1 MNKTGEG
8 QTPMAGPATDREVSS
23 LTLEFNA
30 IYVIVMREFK
40 KFIRERSRLISA
52 IARPLLWL
60 FLVGAGLSRL
70 VRPVEGVTY
79 TQFIF
84 PGILGLT
91 ILFSSIF
98 SSISIIWD
106 KEFGFLKE
114 ILVAPV
120 SRFSIVVGKALSG
133 TLVSTIQAIIILL
146 LFPFLGIKLGIPQI
160 LATVLL
166 CASVAFAISSFGI
179 VLATF
184 YESYESFSV
193 IMNFIVMPMFFL
205 SGAMYPVKL
214 LPQALQLASRLN
226 PLTYGVDALKHLL
239 TPLEAGPMSP
249 DFSLLTDIGV
259 IAFVSVAF
267 VFISAKLFER
277 KG

>member
-1 MNKTGEG
+1 
-8 QTPMAGPATDREVSS
+8 V
-23 LTLEFNA
+23 EFNA
-30 IYVIVMREFK
+30 IYVIVAREFK
-40 KFIRERSRLISA
+40 KFIRERSRLVSA
-52 IARPLLWL
+52 IARPLVWL
-60 FLVGAGLSRL
+60 FFVGAGLSRL
-70 VRPVEGVTY
+70 VQPVEGVSY
-79 TQFIF
+79 TQFMF

-120 SRFSIVVGKALSG
+120 SRFSIVIGKALSG
-133 TLVSTIQAIIILL
+133 TVVSTIQAVIILL
-146 LFPFLGIKLGIPQI
+146 LFPFLGIKLGILNI
-160 LATVLL
+160 IAVVIL
-166 CASVAFAISSFGI
+166 CAMVSFSISAFGI

-214 LPQALQLASRLN
+214 LPQVLRFVSKIN
-226 PLTYGVDALKHLL
+226 PLTYGVDALKHMI
-239 TPLEAGPMSP
+239 TPLRTGPLSP
-249 DFSLLTDIGV
+249 DFGLITDLGV
-259 IAFVSVAF
+259 IVFTSVAF
-267 VFISAKLFER
+267 VLLAARLFER
-277 KG
+277 KQ